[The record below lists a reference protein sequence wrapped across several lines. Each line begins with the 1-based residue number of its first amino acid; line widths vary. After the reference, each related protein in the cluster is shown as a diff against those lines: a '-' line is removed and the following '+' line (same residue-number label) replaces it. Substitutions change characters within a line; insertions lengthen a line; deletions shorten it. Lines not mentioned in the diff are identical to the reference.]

1 MVGIIRKEK
10 NMSDILVIKV
20 NIYCKTKR
28 LNDIRRCIID
38 QTKSGVVVLPAYC
51 EAMVVPEGIDVQI
64 KDSSG
69 EFVKGENL

>member
-1 MVGIIRKEK
+1 
-10 NMSDILVIKV
+10 MSDILVIKV
-20 NIYCKTKR
+20 NKFCRTKE

-51 EAMVVPEGIDVQI
+51 KAIVVPEGIDVQI
-64 KDSSG
+64 KDLLG